1 MTRTMEYTGFGLA
14 AISLILPAYSMPIL
28 GNVSLLQNW
37 QGWLLLILIC
47 GGAVATVLGRRL
59 WTRIASGV
67 ALALTAILLL
77 LIVQDVNQASN
88 LIGNMSRAGMS
99 FGLSWAW
106 GPLIVGLLAAL
117 LAPLSGNILKAK

>member
-1 MTRTMEYTGFGLA
+1 MARVMEYTGFDLA

-37 QGWLLLILIC
+37 QGWLLLIVIC
-47 GGAVATVLGRRL
+47 GGVVAAVLGRRL

-77 LIVQDVNQASN
+77 LIAQEVDQARN
-88 LIGNMSRAGMS
+88 LIGTMSRAGTS

-106 GPLIVGLLAAL
+106 GPLIAGLVVAL
-117 LAPLSGNILKAK
+117 LAPLSGNILKAR